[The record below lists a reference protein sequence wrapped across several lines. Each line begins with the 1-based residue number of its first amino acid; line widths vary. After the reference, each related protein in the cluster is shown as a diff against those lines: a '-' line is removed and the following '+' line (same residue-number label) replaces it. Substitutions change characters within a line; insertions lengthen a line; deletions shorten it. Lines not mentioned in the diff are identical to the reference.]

1 MTSPDLLFPMPYL
14 LHTRF
19 GFPLTILQ
27 TQAAF
32 CHLLEKMLKAMGAL
46 MRGHQHRSATQRR
59 KYNILPAPI
68 EPEVLTCSSSKLG
81 IHFS

>member
-14 LHTRF
+14 LHTHF
-19 GFPLTILQ
+19 GFPLTTLQ

-32 CHLLEKMLKAMGAL
+32 FCLLEKMLKAEWAL
-46 MRGHQHRSATQRR
+46 MRGHQHHSATQRR
-59 KYNILPAPI
+59 EHNVLPAPI
-68 EPEVLTCSSSKLG
+68 KPEVLTCSSSKLE